1 MSAFFTFFFYAGL
14 VPDIRCDIDPSG
26 RTDLLKILDVAEN
39 NGHITILGSK
49 AEFKEDA
56 ILDVSSEGIKMIS
69 SINQESLLLV
79 PVHMIASV
87 GYVKEEELNILPLKI
102 GLNNENFDL
111 AVIYTRTE
119 DIALEICYQMGVCFQ
134 SVYQESITSVS
145 EASTTTTGFGRSTF
159 NSADPST
166 YIAGSVSTS
175 TTNSSRRNEELIN
188 EYITMVR
195 VVLNLIF

>member
-1 MSAFFTFFFYAGL
+1 MSLFLKLNYAGL

-56 ILDVSSEGIKMIS
+56 ILDVSSDGIKMIS
-69 SINQESLLLV
+69 SSIGQEPLLLV

-87 GYVKEEELNILPLKI
+87 GYVKEEELNIVPLKI

-119 DIALEICYQMGVCFQ
+119 
-134 SVYQESITSVS
+134 VS
-145 EASTTTTGFGRSTF
+145 RYT
-159 NSADPST
+159 
-166 YIAGSVSTS
+166 
-175 TTNSSRRNEELIN
+175 
-188 EYITMVR
+188 
-195 VVLNLIF
+195 

>member
-1 MSAFFTFFFYAGL
+1 MSFSLPHHNGSNIRETRTFNVKYAGL

-56 ILDVSSEGIKMIS
+56 ILDVSSDGIKMIS

-119 DIALEICYQMGVCFQ
+119 
-134 SVYQESITSVS
+134 VS
-145 EASTTTTGFGRSTF
+145 KM
-159 NSADPST
+159 
-166 YIAGSVSTS
+166 
-175 TTNSSRRNEELIN
+175 LK
-188 EYITMVR
+188 
-195 VVLNLIF
+195 LK